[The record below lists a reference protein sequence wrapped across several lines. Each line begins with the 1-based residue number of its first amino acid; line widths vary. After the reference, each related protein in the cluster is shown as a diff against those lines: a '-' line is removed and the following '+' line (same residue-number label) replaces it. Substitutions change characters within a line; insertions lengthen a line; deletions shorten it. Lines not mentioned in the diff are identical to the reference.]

1 LDDVR
6 EFEAHS
12 QAVDEGELQELAD
25 FWVTLIKNTGNKIK
39 KKNEEFD
46 NLWFTRCKHCLAHFA
61 LDAPFLMLLKLTK
74 TIVFLTPAVLL
85 CIVIGH
91 MFF

>member
-61 LDAPFLMLLKLTK
+61 LDAPFLMLLYANWIL
-74 TIVFLTPAVLL
+74 PAPLSSLL
-85 CIVIGH
+85 FGRNNGC
-91 MFF
+91 